1 MSIFDKLK
9 RKSAQKQEM
18 PEALPE
24 ALNTTPEKGNVSEET
39 LNNEPDTGEVVKNGA
54 APNEETT
61 QGMVMGVLS
70 IVQECG
76 NGDIII
82 SGRISGTLH
91 EGDAVYITNCGDDD
105 APTFL
110 STIASIIIGKNGRVE
125 TATDCV
131 AAIRIQGGMA
141 FKIKEGTVVYSGK
154 PSSEDIRNAYI
165 NALGDVFVG
174 FQKLQLSYND
184 IEKLSLAD
192 LAEIWHLFIWHMSK
206 NDNNID
212 EESRK
217 QYVKKQESLVEAI
230 CQKLLAVKEIYCIY
244 SKATGEPYMFSK
256 TIKQENGYMCTPPH
270 ILLFTKSMSKII
282 MSSLSE
288 EIYGVMQ
295 IKNGEDGKGIYNF
308 LGSVFY
314 LNGVNEVAIQVHNT
328 TIPAQM
334 LVPKPDYSNIQPGN
348 IPVTNPDVVRWML
361 LMGQIGTPKGDDAEV
376 IYRLY
381 YGFMARELKKAK
393 LLIPMQHDGQ
403 LPKGDKDGN
412 AVLKKDVQIK
422 IATGPGKGE
431 RPAVRM
437 FTDWRQLRM
446 AYGEEWSG
454 MVETVENMI
463 NKFDCVI
470 NAAKFPLAGC
480 YISKD
485 MYEEMKKC

>member
-1 MSIFDKLK
+1 MGIFDKFK
-9 RKSAQKQEM
+9 KKKDNGQNVAEVEPEITTGSDTEGSKPDAAEMATAETAASESA
-18 PEALPE
+18 ASS
-24 ALNTTPEKGNVSEET
+24 N
-39 LNNEPDTGEVVKNGA
+39 
-54 APNEETT
+54 
-61 QGMVMGVLS
+61 MVMGVLS
-70 IVQECG
+70 IVQQG
-76 NGDIII
+76 SNGEVIV
-82 SGRISGTLH
+82 SARIKGTVH
-91 EGDAVYITNCGDDD
+91 TGDAVYITNCGDDD

-110 STIASIIIGKNGRVE
+110 TTVSSIIIGKSGRATE
-125 TATDCV
+125 ATDCV
-131 AAIRIQGGMA
+131 AAIGIPGGVA
-141 FKIKEGTVVYSGK
+141 FNIKEGTVIYSGEC
-154 PSSEDIRNAYI
+154 SQEDIRNAYI
-165 NALGDVFVG
+165 NALGDVFIG

-206 NDNNID
+206 TGNTMD
-212 EESRK
+212 EENKK
-217 QYVKKQESLVEAI
+217 QYAEAQERLVEAI
-230 CQKLLAVKEIYCIY
+230 CKKLLSAKEIYCIY

-256 TIKQENGYMCTPPH
+256 TVKQENGYMCTPPH
-270 ILLFTKSMSKII
+270 ILLFTKSMSKLII
-282 MSSLSE
+282 PSLSE
-288 EIYGVMQ
+288 ETYGVMP

-328 TIPAQM
+328 GIPAQM
-334 LVPKPDYSNIQPGN
+334 LVPKPDYSNIEPRN
-348 IPVTNPDVVRWML
+348 IPITNPDVVRWML
-361 LMGQIGTPKGDDAEV
+361 LMGQIGTPKGEDADV

-403 LPKGDKDGN
+403 LPKGDKEGK
-412 AVLKKDVQIK
+412 AVLKKDTQIK
-422 IATGPGKGE
+422 IATGSGKGE

-454 MVETVENMI
+454 MVETVDNMI

-480 YISKD
+480 YISKET
-485 MYEEMKKC
+485 YEEMKKF